1 MLRGPATYQWQQ
13 SLDNIT
19 YSDISGAT
27 SQNYTPTV
35 ALATTTFFR
44 RTAISDLNSVT
55 CEDFTLPFQVV
66 VNPSPVPGLSA
77 LPGSLN
83 APAIMNLCEGET
95 ATFSGSGGASYCE
108 FFVNGT
114 SVAARSTVNTFSLT
128 ANATGT
134 LINNS
139 TIYVRVYDTTSG
151 SACFEDSSLITVLL
165 IQFQQLGLLQVI
177 LIMKFVQKI
186 QSLTANSTAAS
197 PTFEFF
203 VNNVPIKTSSTNTF
217 DPAVYS
223 IIIDGGDEIKVEV
236 TTGAASCS
244 SAIAS
249 LTVVENAITTVG
261 TISTVT
267 PTVCLN
273 DTIPAITGDLLLLLE
288 LLLINAAKRSN
299 NFICEYRL
307 C

>member
-1 MLRGPATYQWQQ
+1 MIEVVVSSLSSCTSVASVTMIANGITSVGTITSTTATVCSGDIPAAFIGNTASASGTITYQWQQ

-55 CEDFTLPFQVV
+55 CEDFSLPFQVV
-66 VNPSPVPGLSA
+66 VNPSPVPGLTA

-95 ATFSGSGGASYCE
+95 ATFSGSGGASYE

-151 SACFEDSSLITVLL
+151 SACFEDSSLITV
-165 IQFQQLGLLQVI
+165 
-177 LIMKFVQKI
+177 FVNPI
-186 QSLTANSTAAS
+186 PTVGITSSNFNNEICTGDPITFTANSTAVS

-203 VNNVPIKTSSTNTF
+203 VNNVSYQTSSTNTF
-217 DPAVYS
+217 DPVF
-223 IIIDGGDEIKVEV
+223 IL
-236 TTGAASCS
+236 
-244 SAIAS
+244 S
-249 LTVVENAITTVG
+249 L
-261 TISTVT
+261 
-267 PTVCLN
+267 
-273 DTIPAITGDLLLLLE
+273 
-288 LLLINAAKRSN
+288 
-299 NFICEYRL
+299 
-307 C
+307 